1 MTMTMG
7 AVASGKSNAAAGGG
21 AVRFNASTMKYSRSA
36 SGLGTNFT
44 WTFWVKLASNRAM
57 STYIMCQDN
66 AASNFYFISTLAD
79 GNTLR
84 RDTTGGGSVSS
95 AYAMPV
101 GTWIFVGC
109 VNDTGAG
116 ADIFGWKPAGG
127 SWATAVTGGG
137 VTVTGPSDSNTLNL
151 AQNGYGTTNWLD
163 GSLAAIKIWTVALTD
178 AELQAEAATYAP
190 VKTANLWANYK
201 FNAGPQT
208 TDDSGNGRTLT
219 QTGTPV
225 LDSSGPPIT

>member
-21 AVRFNASTMKYSRSA
+21 AVRFSAGTMKYSRSA
-36 SGLGTNFT
+36 TGLGASFT
-44 WTFWVKLASNRAM
+44 ITFWAKIVVDRNALSCFV
-57 STYIMCQDN
+57 SQDN
-66 AASNFYFISTLAD
+66 AGGNYYMISTLSD
-79 GNTLR
+79 GTTLR
-84 RDTTGGGSVSS
+84 RDATGGASVSS
-95 AYAMPV
+95 AVSMAV
-101 GTWIFVGC
+101 DVWFFVGC

-116 ADIFGWKPAGG
+116 QDIFGWKIAGG
-127 SWATAVTGGG
+127 SWATAVTGSG
-137 VTVTGPSDSNTLNL
+137 VTVTGPADANTLYF
-151 AQNGYGTTNWLD
+151 GGDGFGTTDFLN
-163 GSLAAIKIWTVALTD
+163 GSIAAVKVWNVALTD

-190 VKTANLWANYK
+190 VKTSGLWANYT